1 MKDPFD
7 LIVLGFTLIFLLV
20 TLWNIPPVYPLA
32 LVKNEKTGRIK
43 SVRIEFRPN
52 LLEVSV
58 FLFVACLLLYF
69 SDYAKPIAAELKD
82 SDFTVFWLIVVT
94 YLISMVA
101 APLLVLLNL
110 IRRHKQYLSDV
121 LDQASAELELNI
133 KSIAELR
140 FLTLEQLSK
149 VLAHIESSGIFEVSR
164 FDGCTIDNGARVE
177 LDKFKIFLPL
187 DIRHNKDPNA
197 DEADVRGAVGIQGSG
212 AKQKPM
218 FASRTSQFYPKYLER
233 DKDTLACTWLY
244 CLHNNIVMDKLI
256 IKLRSNLVLD
266 PNKANVE
273 FFLLSMFWPIFLL
286 KYLIVMFFSVI
297 SVISKTIGNALKD
310 YVEKYSV

>member
-1 MKDPFD
+1 MNNPFD
-7 LIVLGFTLIFLLV
+7 LIVLGFTLIFLLIA
-20 TLWNIPPVYPLA
+20 LWNIPPVYPLA
-32 LVKNEKTGRIK
+32 WIRKESTGRIK
-43 SVRIEFRPN
+43 SIRFEFRPN

-58 FLFVACLLLYF
+58 FLFVACLTLYF

-82 SDFTVFWLIVVT
+82 SDFTIFWLIVGT
-94 YLISMVA
+94 YLIAMIA
-101 APLLVLLNL
+101 APFIVLLKL
-110 IRRHKQYLSDV
+110 IRRHKQYLADTLEQV
-121 LDQASAELELNI
+121 SAELDINI
-133 KSIAELR
+133 KSIVDLR
-140 FLTLEQLSK
+140 FLTLDQISK
-149 VLAHIESSGIFEVSR
+149 VLARIESSGILEVSR
-164 FDGCTIDNGARVE
+164 FDGHLLDTGASVE
-177 LDKFKIFLPL
+177 FDRFKVFLPL
-187 DIRHNKDPNA
+187 DIRHNKDPDA
-197 DEADVRGAVGIQGSG
+197 DKDDVRGGIGIQGSG
-212 AKQKPM
+212 AKQEPM
-218 FASRTSQFYPKYLER
+218 FATRTSQFYPKYLER

-286 KYLIVMFFSVI
+286 KYLIVTFFAVI